1 MKDSQENV
9 QLEILRIEELLQSE
23 GAALK
28 LETDKK
34 ESTQSTYDQEK
45 KDLNDTETQLL
56 EVMADRVKVLEQ

>member
-56 EVMADRVKVLEQ
+56 EVMADRVKVLKQ